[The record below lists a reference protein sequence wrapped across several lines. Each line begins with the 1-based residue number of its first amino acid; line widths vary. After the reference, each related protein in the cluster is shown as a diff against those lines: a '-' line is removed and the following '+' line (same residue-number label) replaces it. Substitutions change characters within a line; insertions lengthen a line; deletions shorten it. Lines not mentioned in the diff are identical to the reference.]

1 MIQNEHQY
9 RITQTKLRELEQELA
24 AINPQSPNMHT
35 RQIVGWTNSLNMTI
49 RQLKQEISEYQQ
61 LKQPRSPGLLT
72 GEIGNAFFE
81 PLPEEEL
88 QQWE

>member
-1 MIQNEHQY
+1 MIQSERQY

-35 RQIVGWTNSLNMTI
+35 RQIVSWTNSLNMTI

-61 LKQPRSPGLLT
+61 LKQPRIPGLLT
-72 GEIGNAFFE
+72 GEIGSAFFE